1 MVVRPTV
8 RAEGVRE
15 VLAELKKVSPDL
27 VKQLRKDLR
36 AGVQPTVKAVVA
48 AYPVAPPLSGMANEG
63 RLRWGRVRGSVSITP
78 GRSRKYRQTSSLVAI
93 KTTGNPDAGV
103 RMAELAGSRSNGS
116 TPQGQNMIAVLNRRQ
131 PMRGR
136 GGRYAFDAFRKNRDQ
151 VVQVADEIIRR
162 YAAVVSRRL
171 K

>member
-15 VLAELKKVSPDL
+15 VLAELKKLSPDL

-48 AYPVAPPLSGMANEG
+48 AYPIAPPLSGMANNG
-63 RLRWGRVRGSVSITP
+63 DLRWGRVRGSVSITP
-78 GRSRKYRQTSSLVAI
+78 GRSRKYRQTSNLVSI
-93 KTTGNPDAGV
+93 KVTGSPDRGL
-103 RMAELAGSRSNGS
+103 RMVELAGSRSSGS
-116 TPQGQNMIAVLNRRQ
+116 TPQGQNLIAVLNRRR

-136 GGRYAFDAFRKNRDQ
+136 GGRFAYDTFRKNRDQ
-151 VVQVADEIIRR
+151 AVQVADVIIRK